1 MDMPKLQNMDL
12 PKIDNPFVGG
22 SAMWQSLNPPVQQ
35 MLPKEDS
42 EKLSKEKT
50 YESGTV
56 ERERIQAIQK
66 AKKQAIRKEEE
77 NGSAVVDS
85 KEVVGPVA
93 GAPEADLV
101 AGGETDCAPDA
112 ESIEISARSAEDF
125 TLVA

>member
-22 SAMWQSLNPPVQQ
+22 SAMWQSLNPPAQQ

-56 ERERIQAIQK
+56 EREIIQAM
-66 AKKQAIRKEEE
+66 
-77 NGSAVVDS
+77 
-85 KEVVGPVA
+85 
-93 GAPEADLV
+93 DLV
-101 AGGETDCAPDA
+101 PGGETDCAPDA